1 MERNRERSGGADPP
15 AAGHLRGLL
24 ELARLVRSGSE
35 LSELL
40 AAVARIVS
48 ETLGFATVVINLY
61 RPDTDEYEVQAL
73 HGSPRA
79 RETLLG
85 HVSGA
90 DTWTPMLAP
99 RFLCRGAYFVPAE
112 ALVWDEQVTSYT
124 PKLPARVVDDP
135 TAWLAEDALFVTL
148 DGADGERLGVISV
161 DEPDSGRRPDDELLD
176 VLVAFAAHAAQAIE
190 NAHQLGRLH
199 GALARQRAI
208 VDASLDALI
217 ALDAHGRILE
227 FNPAAELMF
236 GYRREQAL
244 GSELADLMIAPAERD
259 AHRAG
264 VKRAFESAD
273 PRLAQRRIEV
283 AAVCA
288 YGRRLA
294 VEVSLSVVE
303 ASGDNEAVIYGV
315 ARDIS
320 ERLRGQQQ
328 LAYLAYHDRLTGLPN
343 RVLVEEQL
351 ELAVARARR
360 NNTAVALMYVDLDD
374 FKAVND
380 RLGHAAGDQFL
391 AAVAMRLRGVLRDTD
406 VLARQGGDEFLVLLS
421 DLDDDPE
428 HVAESVGAKLHV
440 ALQEPFGV
448 GGSELWTAASVG
460 VSLYPDDASDPEALL
475 RHADSAMY
483 KAKAAGGGQLAFH
496 RTTETLLA
504 RRASVS
510 AQLRRAISGSELEL
524 HYQPIWRIDGQ
535 RGITAVEALLRWRHP
550 DRGLLKPDSFIALAE
565 HSAVGDDLVDWVLRE
580 ACRDATAWLQAG
592 LRPRLSLNVSP
603 HQLLT
608 SDFGPR
614 MQSAL
619 AEHSLDPSLFIVEL
633 TESAW
638 TVDAADA
645 RAAMADLRAAGTA
658 LAIDDFGAGFS
669 SLSRLR
675 QLGVDVI
682 KLDRMLLRGVPD
694 DGEATMVLRAI
705 VEMARVC
712 DAALVAEGVERED
725 QTEWLIANGVQQ
737 AQGFLFGQ
745 PQAAAELTPVL
756 VRSLLTTV

>member
-1 MERNRERSGGADPP
+1 MERNRERSGGSEPP

-24 ELARLVRSGSE
+24 ELARLVRSGPE
-35 LSELL
+35 LPELL

-48 ETLGFATVVINLY
+48 ETLGFATVVINVY
-61 RPDTDEYEVQAL
+61 RPDTDEYEVKAV
-73 HGSPRA
+73 HGSTRA

-85 HVSGA
+85 HISAA
-90 DTWTPMLAP
+90 DTWTPMLDP
-99 RFLCRGAYFVPAE
+99 RFLCRGAYFVAAE
-112 ALVWDEQVTSYT
+112 ALVWEEHVTSYT
-124 PKLPARVVDDP
+124 PQLPARAEDP

-148 DGADGERLGVISV
+148 DGSDGERLGVISV

-176 VLVAFAAHAAQAIE
+176 VLVAFAAHVAQAIE
-190 NAHQLGRLH
+190 SAHQLGRLH
-199 GALARQRAI
+199 GALARQRA
-208 VDASLDALI
+208 VADASLDALI
-217 ALDAHGRILE
+217 ALDQHGRILE

-236 GYRREQAL
+236 GYRREQAV
-244 GSELADLMIAPAERD
+244 GNDLAKLLIDPAERD
-259 AHRAG
+259 AHRSG
-264 VKRAFESAD
+264 LKRAFESGG
-273 PRLAQRRIEV
+273 PKLAQRRIEV
-283 AAVCA
+283 VAVCA
-288 YGRRLA
+288 DRRRLP
-294 VEVSLSVVE
+294 VEVSLSLVE
-303 ASGDNEAVIYGV
+303 ASDDNEAVIYGV

-343 RVLVEEQL
+343 RVLIEEQL

-391 AAVAMRLRGVLRDTD
+391 AAVATRLRGVLRDTD

-448 GGSELWTAASVG
+448 AGTELWTAASIG

-475 RHADSAMY
+475 RHADTAMY

-524 HYQPIWRIDGQ
+524 HYQPVWQIAGE

-550 DRGLLKPDSFIALAE
+550 DRGLLKPESFIALAE
-565 HSAVGDDLVDWVLRE
+565 HSAVGDDLVDWVVRQ
-580 ACRDATAWLQAG
+580 ACRDATAWLQAR

-603 HQLLT
+603 HQLLA
-608 SDFGPR
+608 SDFGAR

-619 AEHSLDPSLFIVEL
+619 REYGLDPTMFIVEL

-638 TVDAADA
+638 TVDAADT
-645 RAAMADLRAAGTA
+645 RAALADLRAAGTA

-675 QLGVDVI
+675 QLDVDVI
-682 KLDRMLLRGVPD
+682 KLDRVLLHGVPG
-694 DGEATMVLRAI
+694 DGEATALLRAI
-705 VEMARVC
+705 VEIAGVC
-712 DAALVAEGVERED
+712 DAALVAEGVEHEA
-725 QTEWLIANGVQQ
+725 QIEWLAANRVQQ
-737 AQGFLFGQ
+737 AQGFLFGH
-745 PQAAAELTPVL
+745 PQAASELTPL
-756 VRSLLTTV
+756 LARSLLATV